1 MSMILM
7 AKAMQLKVGNPSRKL
22 VLIKLADNANDKG
35 ECFPSYQHVADQC
48 EISRRSVINHIDAL
62 CEQGLVRKVYRSGE
76 KGNSSNVYKL
86 NLDEPIQESPSEK
99 SALGMVKD
107 LHHPS
112 EKSAPPP
119 SEKSAPP
126 PSEKSALGMVKD
138 LHHPSEKSAPP
149 PSEKSAPRTSHSF
162 EPVNEPKKKG
172 FDAKKESIPDWL
184 DREIWFNWIDY
195 RNEIKKPFKTKKTF
209 ELQVKFLLEC
219 LEEGYSPEEII
230 NQSITNG
237 WQGLFKPKN
246 NHQAI
251 ASQQGSWNT
260 PEAWRDF
267 I

>member
-1 MSMILM
+1 MDRWVIGSGAIGGSMSMILM

-112 EKSAPPP
+112 EKS
-119 SEKSAPP
+119 S
-126 PSEKSALGMVKD
+126 
-138 LHHPSEKSAPP
+138 PP

-230 NQSITNG
+230 NQSIANG

-251 ASQQGSWNT
+251 TSQQGSWNT

>member
-1 MSMILM
+1 MDRWVIGGGAIGGSMSMILM

-86 NLDEPIQESPSEK
+86 NLDDPIQESPSEK

-107 LHHPS
+107 LHQ
-112 EKSAPPP
+112 P

-126 PSEKSALGMVKD
+126 PSEKSAL
-138 LHHPSEKSAPP
+138 
-149 PSEKSAPRTSHSF
+149 RTSHSF

-219 LEEGYSPEEII
+219 LEGGYSPEEII
-230 NQSITNG
+230 NQSIANG

-251 ASQQGSWNT
+251 TSQQGSWNT

>member
-86 NLDEPIQESPSEK
+86 NLDDPIQESPSEK

-112 EKSAPPP
+112 EKS
-119 SEKSAPP
+119 
-126 PSEKSALGMVKD
+126 V
-138 LHHPSEKSAPP
+138 PP

-230 NQSITNG
+230 NQSIANG

-251 ASQQGSWNT
+251 TSQQGSWNT

>member
-35 ECFPSYQHVADQC
+35 ECFPSYETIARHC
-48 EISRRSVINHIDAL
+48 EISRQSAINHIKSL
-62 CEQGLVRKVYRSGE
+62 CKKGFVRKVTRKTDKE
-76 KGNSSNVYKL
+76 HTSNLYI
-86 NLDEPIQESPSEK
+86 LDLEAK
-99 SALGMVKD
+99 SLDDGSQNTV
-107 LHHPS
+107 
-112 EKSAPPP
+112 PP
-119 SEKSAPP
+119 SQNSVPEVVKEFDHGSQTVG
-126 PSEKSALGMVKD
+126 LGGSQKF
-138 LHHPSEKSAPP
+138 L
-149 PSEKSAPRTSHSF
+149 PRTSHSF

-172 FDAKKESIPDWL
+172 FDAKKEPIPDWL

-251 ASQQGSWNT
+251 TSQQGSWNT